1 MVDQHAV
8 IPVSISTKARAV
20 EMLGL
25 LNALPDGPEKAKL
38 MASDQVEEWRRHDA
52 APLRRYAHKVTTAE
66 REQGYTLDPKTGE
79 KIKFKK
85 MGQRCD
91 ECGCVS
97 QELKRHQKTAK
108 CIKAV
113 LENERLMVEREQY
126 FKKVVC
132 PSIRQAVAPGR
143 GLTQAVNTITIPGWN
158 DVAWNGVAWRGV
170 AWGGDA
176 DSDTTDEEEEE
187 EEPPPPPPPANNTC
201 EFCCARDASVG
212 WVSPPSW
219 GHDVLCCEACD
230 IDGDNYNGW
239 NDEEEE
245 APPPPP
251 PAPKKK
257 LKLKIKK
264 QK

>member
-1 MVDQHAV
+1 MTDQHAV

-85 MGQRCD
+85 MGHRCD

-113 LENERLMVEREQY
+113 LENERLMVERESY
-126 FKKVVC
+126 FKKQVLPHLC
-132 PSIRQAVAPGR
+132 LCVAGGCWK
-143 GLTQAVNTITIPGWN
+143 GLRLSVAAIHIPG
-158 DVAWNGVAWRGV
+158 
-170 AWGGDA
+170 
-176 DSDTTDEEEEE
+176 
-187 EEPPPPPPPANNTC
+187 
-201 EFCCARDASVG
+201 F
-212 WVSPPSW
+212 
-219 GHDVLCCEACD
+219 
-230 IDGDNYNGW
+230 
-239 NDEEEE
+239 NDEKLGHGRH
-245 APPPPP
+245 APPP

>member
-1 MVDQHAV
+1 MVDPHAI
-8 IPVSISTKARAV
+8 IPVSIATKARAV

-38 MASDQVEEWRRHDA
+38 MASDQVEEWLRHDA

-85 MGQRCD
+85 AGQRCD

-132 PSIRQAVAPGR
+132 PSIRQAVAPGGYEPMPPHK
-143 GLTQAVNTITIPGWN
+143 GLKVGGNTITIPGWN
-158 DVAWNGVAWRGV
+158 DEPRGV
-170 AWGGDA
+170 IVY
-176 DSDTTDEEEEE
+176 DSDTTDEEE
-187 EEPPPPPPPANNTC
+187 
-201 EFCCARDASVG
+201 
-212 WVSPPSW
+212 
-219 GHDVLCCEACD
+219 
-230 IDGDNYNGW
+230 
-239 NDEEEE
+239 EEEE

-257 LKLKIKK
+257 LKLKLKIKK
-264 QK
+264 